1 MIQNLDQILQYIQQS
16 FNKHSLIAIH
26 LSHYKGTEANLKRI
40 NIRKALVKNEY
51 VLSFTYQYATKDIV
65 KNYTLAESI
74 QWIEGLVKVE
84 GFRLIRLLTLDFD
97 IQLSFMKG
105 GRWDLEKTNPSQNAL
120 PSMKHDKPK
129 KRIIEASQQLYL
141 KQLNITDQ
149 NGQVYKSAQDKYKQ
163 INHYIEILSTL
174 LKELPNHEVIQV
186 VDMGCGKG
194 YLTFAIYDYLNHNLK
209 RPSRVVGV
217 ELRKDLVDLCNQIAH
232 DSAYTGLQF
241 EQGSIEA
248 FDIPEINV
256 LIALHACDT
265 ATDDAIAKGIKAH
278 ADLIVV
284 APCCH
289 KQIRKEIKKN
299 NVSNDLDFLLKHGI
313 FMEREAEMVTDGIRA
328 LILEYFGYTT
338 KVIEFI
344 SDAHT
349 HKNVMIVAVKN
360 VKKESNQAAIK
371 QKIIDIKSYF
381 GIDHHHLEGILDW
394 K

>member
-1 MIQNLDQILQYIQQS
+1 MIQNLDQILLNIQQS

-26 LSHYKGTEANLKRI
+26 LSHYKGTEPGLKRI
-40 NIRKALVKNEY
+40 HIRKTLVKNEY

-65 KNYTLAESI
+65 KNFTLAESI
-74 QWIEGLVKVE
+74 QMIEGLVKVE

-105 GRWDLEKTNPSQNAL
+105 GRWDLEKTNPSQNTL
-120 PSMKHDKPK
+120 PNMQHDKPK
-129 KRIIEASQQLYL
+129 KRIIEANHQMYL

-149 NGQVYKSAQDKYKQ
+149 QGHVYKSAQDKYKQ

-174 LKELPNHEVIQV
+174 LKELPNHEVLKVI
-186 VDMGCGKG
+186 DMGCGKG
-194 YLTFAIYDYLNHNLK
+194 YLTFALYDYLNHILK
-209 RPSRVVGV
+209 KPAQVIGV

-232 DSAYTGLQF
+232 DSSYTGLHF
-241 EQGSIEA
+241 EQGAIGVFSM
-248 FDIPEINV
+248 PEMNV

-265 ATDDAIAKGIKAH
+265 ATDDAIAQGLKAY

-289 KQIRKEIKKN
+289 KQIRREIKKS
-299 NVSNDLDFLLKHGI
+299 NVINDLDFLMKHGI
-313 FMEREAEMVTDGIRA
+313 FMERQSEMVTDGIRA

-349 HKNVMIVAVKN
+349 HKNVMIVGVKN
-360 VKKESNQAAIK
+360 LKKETNQATIK
-371 QKIIDIKSYF
+371 QKIMDIKSYF
-381 GIDHHHLEGILDW
+381 GIGYHHLENILDW